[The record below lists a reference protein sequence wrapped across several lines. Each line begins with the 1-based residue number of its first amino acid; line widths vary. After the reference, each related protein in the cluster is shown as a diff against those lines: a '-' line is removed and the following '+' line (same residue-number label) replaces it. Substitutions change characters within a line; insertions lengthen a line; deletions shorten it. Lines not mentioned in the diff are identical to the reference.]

1 MAKKNNVNVLVN
13 TDFNEC
19 YTAKFMINENKKT
32 VSCTLTEHLP
42 FDLETIYDIDS
53 ILEGFNTSKLK
64 IAVNVP
70 DSEDIITAKTYCK
83 DIEHTGIATC
93 DPRDNFDKSTGCD
106 IAFKQALRKRHNT
119 AMQNIQDYINVLDN
133 VKSKLLAY
141 KNQRKSDFKLLMN
154 AQLTI
159 DANS

>member
-64 IAVNVP
+64 IAVNVT
-70 DSEDIITAKTYCK
+70 D
-83 DIEHTGIATC
+83 
-93 DPRDNFDKSTGCD
+93 
-106 IAFKQALRKRHNT
+106 
-119 AMQNIQDYINVLDN
+119 
-133 VKSKLLAY
+133 
-141 KNQRKSDFKLLMN
+141 
-154 AQLTI
+154 
-159 DANS
+159 